1 MTTKDI
7 FKKIS
12 NDISNSD
19 AKIINNNDN
28 LSYIKENVNNKYTED
43 ISDSDDELSSY
54 RNRNN
59 KLINKL
65 TKKNKVVDDKNVNS
79 TKKELINKSKN
90 NEKLENKEF
99 DKIVN
104 KIKKSQNDD
113 NIESEAQSDTEEN
126 EENDESDGEYEY
138 TEEFAEKVRKYVQ
151 IDDLIRKNDEK
162 KKELNKDKKNAEKEI
177 LKHLERLGENVIN
190 ITGGKLRINQYETK
204 SSLKEDIV
212 KKVLNDKIKDPK
224 IVETILENIDQE
236 RENAKKIQKSLK
248 RTYERNK
255 KDK

>member
-1 MTTKDI
+1 MTSKDI

-65 TKKNKVVDDKNVNS
+65 TKKNKVVDDKNIGS

-90 NEKLENKEF
+90 NEKLENKEY

-113 NIESEAQSDTEEN
+113 DIESEVQSET
-126 EENDESDGEYEY
+126 EENDESDEEYEY
-138 TEEFAEKVRKYVQ
+138 TEEFAEKVRNYVQ
-151 IDDLIRKNDEK
+151 IDDQIRKNDEK